1 MPILIVKNAARLKEK
16 MLANGSSWAAVT
28 DGVVLTTAVISILR
42 DNAILPGKYYQTPD
56 QTNKQ
61 ESKLEERLENRQP
74 KRPKIYIDA
83 KLLLSKFSSELF
95 CSWHNLS
102 RQQERIFLTHSI

>member
-1 MPILIVKNAARLKEK
+1 MPILIVKNAARLKENAPQRSRTLELARIPCASTSRK
-16 MLANGSSWAAVT
+16 LANGSSWAAVT

-74 KRPKIYIDA
+74 KIP
-83 KLLLSKFSSELF
+83 
-95 CSWHNLS
+95 
-102 RQQERIFLTHSI
+102 